1 LLRNIPKIGDP
12 LIGDDGGI
20 VDAGGGELGLTV
32 LRRSLLVS
40 VGEEHRHLNA
50 ESVPGRPDF
59 CRKLVML

>member
-1 LLRNIPKIGDP
+1 LR
-12 LIGDDGGI
+12 LGDDGGI